1 MGPSQRYRPIPAAPL
16 VLFLAVAL
24 VLPLGTFGQESK
36 AGPAP
41 QNKPFAPGELLVK
54 FKTATRAQAYEF
66 DRERFKIKALKRLG
80 ERGVHRIK
88 LAQEMSVEE
97 AQNFFRQD
105 PEVEYA
111 EPNYY
116 RYLARTPDDP
126 SYPSQWG
133 LPIISAPA
141 AWDHSINC
149 TATVVAVIDSGAD
162 YEHPDLAANIWTHP
176 AEIAGDGID
185 NDGNG
190 YIDDTLGWDFIFDN
204 GMPIDADGHGTHVAG
219 IIAAVGN
226 NSRGVT
232 GVCWN
237 AGIMVLRAFD
247 AVGIGTVADV
257 IEAMQYARLNGAKII
272 NASYADTSFS
282 QAEQDAVNAL
292 NSAGI
297 LLIAAAGNESVDN
310 DQRPSYPASY
320 DLPNIIAVTATNQ
333 SDHLAGFSNYGLQ
346 TVHVAAPGIDV
357 LSTYPSE
364 VDVLSENFET
374 GTAGWTLPA
383 PINRTRP
390 GYNSAW
396 SLTDSPGGNYANNLD
411 VSAVSPAF
419 DLSARRST
427 VLDFFLEGRMLAGDR
442 LLVETAENAG
452 GPWTSQKVWV
462 QNSVAGGW
470 QSFDS
475 GVSGDFTGAWQAA
488 EVKLDHLDGKSLG
501 YLRFRFQT
509 DASGTADGYNLDDV
523 VISALGTGQDTYDFI
538 SGTSMATPHVSG
550 LAALIWS
557 TNPGL
562 TAPQVKDRILDC
574 VDRLPDLSGKV
585 FTAGRVN
592 ANSSLQNIPAPPS
605 RFAVTG
611 DSDSQIILGW
621 EDNYSDSV
629 GIKIERREIAG
640 GAFAEIALLAPGTSV
655 YHDTSVQ
662 TSKTYSYRARAFN
675 SDNAS
680 AYTSEVSATAASSS
694 SKGGGGGGG
703 CFLTSLSAD

>member
-1 MGPSQRYRPIPAAPL
+1 MA
-16 VLFLAVAL
+16 
-24 VLPLGTFGQESK
+24 FGQESK

-41 QNKPFAPGELLVK
+41 KNKPYAPGELLVK
-54 FKTATRAQAYEF
+54 FKTTARAQLYEF
-66 DRERFKIKALKRLG
+66 DRGRLGIKALKRLD
-80 ERGVHRIK
+80 EKGVHRIK
-88 LAQEMSVEE
+88 MAQGISVEE
-97 AQNFFRQD
+97 AQNIFRQD
-105 PEVEYA
+105 AEVEYA
-111 EPNYY
+111 EPNFY

-126 SYPSQWG
+126 SYSSQWG
-133 LPIISAPA
+133 LPIIGAPA
-141 AWDHSINC
+141 AWDKSTNC

-162 YEHPDLAANIWTHP
+162 YEHPDLAANIWSNP

-204 GMPIDADGHGTHVAG
+204 GKPIDADGHGTHVTG

-226 NSRGVT
+226 NSRGVS
-232 GVCWN
+232 GVCWD
-237 AGIMVLRAFD
+237 ARIMVLRAFD

-257 IEAMQYARLNGAKII
+257 IEAMQYARLNGAKVI

-282 QAEQDAVNAL
+282 QAEQDAINAL

-297 LLIAAAGNESVDN
+297 LVVAAAGNESTDN
-310 DQRPSYPASY
+310 DQTPSYPASY

-333 SDHLAGFSNYGLQ
+333 TDSLAGFSNYGLQ
-346 TVHVAAPGIDV
+346 TVHVAAPGVDII
-357 LSTYPSE
+357 STYPPE
-364 VDVLSENFET
+364 VSVLNANFEA
-374 GTAGWTLPA
+374 GTAGWTLEA

-396 SLTDSPGGNYANNLD
+396 SLTDSPAANYANNLN

-419 DLSARRST
+419 DLSARRSA
-427 VLDFFLEGRMLAGDR
+427 VLDFFLEGRMLAGDI

-452 GPWTSQKVWV
+452 GPWTSRRVWI
-462 QNSVAGGW
+462 QNSV
-470 QSFDS
+470 
-475 GVSGDFTGAWQAA
+475 TGAWQPFDSGISGDFSSAWHAA
-488 EVKLDHLDGKSLG
+488 EVKLDHLDGKSSA
-501 YLRFRFQT
+501 YFRFRFQT
-509 DASGTADGYNLDDV
+509 DASGTADGYYLDDV
-523 VISALGTGQDTYDFI
+523 VVSAFGTAQDTSEFL
-538 SGTSMATPHVSG
+538 SGTSMAAPHVSG
-550 LAALIWS
+550 LVALIWS
-557 TNPGL
+557 SNPGFA
-562 TAPQVKDRILDC
+562 APQVKDRILDC

-585 FTAGRVN
+585 FTAGRIN

-621 EDNYSDSV
+621 DENYSDSV

-703 CFLTSLSAD
+703 CFLTSLLAD